1 MFRIQRSLI
10 IVIVVLIFQQATA
23 NPVTDS
29 IIDRYRQF
37 LLQTDID
44 EEKTDQWLRL
54 LNNGR
59 WADINYQNQ
68 ERGNWKTRDHLLRL
82 QALAIAWSK
91 PGNKLSGKNEVLQS
105 LLAATDDWLNKKY
118 QNPNWWHNEIGV
130 PQLMRDIMILLKNHL
145 SSKQWEQ
152 ALAVLRQHKVHG
164 TGANL
169 TWSADLG
176 LHYAALTNN
185 ERGVDSCRNLL
196 IKEIMISTREGV
208 QPDFSF
214 HQHGARLQNY
224 HYGRSFLTDNTRLAW
239 QCRNTQ
245 WAFPEEK
252 ISILAGLLLEGD
264 QWMTRGKH
272 VSPAVIDRAVSRPN
286 YLDTGNLTLTA
297 VQLKD
302 LLPALRSKLD
312 NAILSYKGVYADM
325 GYKSFP
331 YSDYAAYTD
340 KNYSFYLK
348 TFSTRTLSSETTT
361 NSENLFGHLLNGGNT
376 YFIKNGNEY
385 TNLMAVWDWS
395 KLPGITN
402 FNGNARLIQKSFN
415 GGVDNGKSGCWATDH
430 TLADSNTKLSA
441 HKFWATH
448 NNIVVCLIA
457 GLSTNGTADSIFTV
471 MDQSRLQGKIET
483 NRPGNMLE
491 QGSQTLTGTKWI
503 YHAGFAYAPLY
514 KETVSL
520 RSGPATGSWH
530 TINQS
535 AIDTPVND
543 NIFMPVLLHK
553 RNEPVS
559 GYVVVS
565 TSSSSSAS
573 MIFKQPDWKIIS
585 NTTAYQAV
593 SFGGS
598 ILMSAFFEK
607 GEIKWKNISVS
618 VNRPC
623 LLQID
628 EKNIYVSDPEHK
640 GGEIE
645 IFIGKK
651 NYKVEMLKT
660 GETSKA
666 IL

>member
-1 MFRIQRSLI
+1 MFRFQRSLLTA
-10 IVIVVLIFQQATA
+10 IVILVFQQAIA
-23 NPVTDS
+23 SPVTDS

-37 LLQTDID
+37 LLQTDVD
-44 EEKTDQWLRL
+44 QEKTDQWLRL
-54 LNNGR
+54 LNNGQ
-59 WADINYQNQ
+59 WSDINYQNQ

-105 LLAATDDWLNKKY
+105 LLSATDDWLNKKY

-130 PQLMRDIMILLKNHL
+130 PQLMRDIMILLKNDL

-272 VSPAVIDRAVSRPN
+272 VSPAVIDRAISRPN

-302 LLPALRSKLD
+302 LLPALRNKLD
-312 NAILSYKGVYADM
+312 NAILSYRGVYADM

-331 YSDYAAYTD
+331 YSDYAAYSD

-402 FNGNARLIQKSFN
+402 FNGNARLIQKPFN

-430 TLADSNTKLSA
+430 SLADSNSKLNA

-448 NNIVVCLIA
+448 NNTVVCLIA
-457 GLSTNGTADSIFTV
+457 GLNTTGTADSIFTV
-471 MDQSRLQGKIET
+471 MDQSRLQEQIAFDQ
-483 NRPGNMLE
+483 PGNFLK
-491 QGSQTLTGTKWI
+491 QGVQTLNGTKWI

-514 KETVSL
+514 KETVSIK
-520 RSGPATGSWH
+520 SGPATGSWH
-530 TINQS
+530 VINQS

-543 NIFMPVLLHK
+543 KVFIPMLLHK
-553 RNEPVS
+553 KKEQTS
-559 GYVVVS
+559 GYVVAAANSS
-565 TSSSSSAS
+565 TAAAA
-573 MIFKQPDWKIIS
+573 IFKRPNWKIIS
-585 NTTAYQAV
+585 NNTACQAV
-593 SFGGS
+593 SFDK
-598 ILMSAFFEK
+598 ILLCAFFEK
-607 GEIKWKNISVS
+607 SKLTWKNRTVSVS
-618 VNRPC
+618 RPC
-623 LLQID
+623 MLQID
-628 EKNIYVSDPEHK
+628 EKNVYVSDPEHK
-640 GGEIE
+640 GGEVE
-645 IFIGKK
+645 VLLGGKS
-651 NYKVEMLKT
+651 YKIALPENGGISIVRL
-660 GETSKA
+660 
-666 IL
+666 